1 MADSRGSHLAGSGE
15 LSARFKGRTV
25 IVTGAAQGI
34 GAAIA
39 ERLAREGAEMLL
51 VDLSRDTLR
60 AAVDSFRDRGWPTW
74 GAEADVSDAEAVCH
88 AVDMAARQWNRVD
101 VLVNCAGVDED
112 APFLLATEAS
122 WDRVL
127 ATNLKGV
134 FLMSQQVARIMV
146 RGGGGAIVHVAS
158 VDALGADGPL
168 VSYNVSKAGLLGL
181 NRTMAV
187 ELAPHRIRVNAV
199 SPGYTDTHMLRK
211 GWSEEL
217 LALLRSDFARVPLR
231 RLVRPEEVAA
241 ACAFL
246 ASDDASAITGTNLI
260 VDGGLT
266 ANLFVLE
273 TLPSGQQP

>member
-1 MADSRGSHLAGSGE
+1 MADSRGSHPAGSGE

-34 GAAIA
+34 GAAVA
-39 ERLAREGAEMLL
+39 ERLAREGAELLL

-60 AAVDSFRDRGWPTW
+60 AAVDWFRDRGWPTW
-74 GAEADVSDAEAVCH
+74 GAEADVSDAEAVRH

-273 TLPSGQQP
+273 TLPSGQR